1 MVIVKL
7 HNFPQPSDNLVVLI
21 NKGAVMHTAP
31 INRFSVRVVVL
42 LFGIVTSLATSA
54 AAQGFGFHGGGTI
67 SPRGVP
73 ASVTS
78 LGFGGHPGIH
88 GVPASVTS
96 LGFGARNNFR
106 GVPGSV
112 TSTGFGASN
121 GFRGF
126 PGNHSSGFGF
136 RNGFHQRPFER
147 RRHHIH
153 QPFVFYSPYYGSY
166 APYPYPY
173 YINGDDYSQD
183 DSSAYS
189 AAETRDYRDD
199 DDRRVLEDDY
209 RGGLNPP
216 REQVSRQASEPV
228 VAQPSTVLIFKDG
241 HQQEISNY
249 AIVGATLYDLS
260 DGRSKKVQLADLD
273 LTATMKE
280 NDQRGVEFQLPATAK
295 LN

>member
-1 MVIVKL
+1 ML
-7 HNFPQPSDNLVVLI
+7 
-21 NKGAVMHTAP
+21 TAIKDRFAGP
-31 INRFSVRVVVL
+31 IAFLTLGTMIL
-42 LFGIVTSLATSA
+42 LAASA
-54 AAQGFGFHGGGTI
+54 AAQMNGFQAGGI
-67 SPRGVP
+67 APRGVP

-78 LGFGGHPGIH
+78 FGFGGRPGFHGVPASVTSFGFGGHPGFH

-96 LGFGARNNFR
+96 LGFGARNTFR

-112 TSTGFGASN
+112 TSLGFGEARHGS
-121 GFRGF
+121 
-126 PGNHSSGFGF
+126 HE
-136 RNGFHQRPFER
+136 RPLEP
-147 RRHHIH
+147 RRHHRH
-153 QPFVFYSPYYGSY
+153 AFYSPYYGGY
-166 APYPYPY
+166 YGYVPYDYPY
-173 YINGDDYSQD
+173 YLNGDDYSPD
-183 DSSAYS
+183 DSAAYS
-189 AAETRDYRDD
+189 APEIRDYRDD

-209 RGGLNPP
+209 RAGLNPP
-216 REQVSRQASEPV
+216 RQQVSQQASEPV

-260 DGRSKKVQLADLD
+260 DGRSKKVELADLD